1 MKAIYINRVLK
12 IIVAV
17 ILLQTLFFK
26 FTASQESVY
35 IFSKLGVEPYGRIGS
50 GIIELITSILL
61 LIDKAKFYG
70 AFMAMGTM
78 LGAILGHV
86 FVLGIEVNNDHGTLF
101 VLALVTFISSSILVY
116 RYKKDINFLPQNL

>member
-26 FTASQESVY
+26 FTASDESVY

-50 GIIELITSILL
+50 GIIELIASILL
-61 LIDKAKFYG
+61 FIDKMKFYG
-70 AFMAMGTM
+70 AFIAMGTM

-86 FVLGIEVNNDHGTLF
+86 LVLGIEVNNDHGTLF
-101 VLALVTFISSSILVY
+101 ALALVTFVSSSILVY
-116 RYKKDINFLPQNL
+116 RYRKDINFLPHNL